1 MRSNIEE
8 KKVLS
13 LLRGVTRKN
22 GSLDGSTISN
32 GLVGVDAPIR
42 FLAVKEVGNEF
53 DDTGDTGGTTD

>member
-22 GSLDGSTISN
+22 GSLDGSTISDSFF
-32 GLVGVDAPIR
+32 GVDALVR
-42 FLAVKEVGNEF
+42 FLAVEEVGNEF
-53 DDTGDTGGTTD
+53 DNTGDAGGTTD